1 MALKGISRK
10 LIYCTSEE
18 VELGTVVR
26 KKTNLESD
34 IFHFDF
40 SANSLYALWTKNDPE
55 MEKGKRQIG
64 FAILGS

>member
-26 KKTNLESD
+26 KETNLESD
-34 IFHFDF
+34 IFQFDL
-40 SANSLYALWTKNDPE
+40 SANSLYVLWMKNDPE

-64 FAILGS
+64 LAILGS